1 MKIVLLVIRYL
12 LIYEDLKKK
21 NQLPAFLRDYGT
33 KISQCFNF
41 ECKVAIF
48 YYFMMLLDMRFMFF
62 LIILKEEAVM
72 AVIIGNWIYIYLNN
86 YCLPP
91 LKLLV

>member
-1 MKIVLLVIRYL
+1 
-12 LIYEDLKKK
+12 
-21 NQLPAFLRDYGT
+21 
-33 KISQCFNF
+33 
-41 ECKVAIF
+41 
-48 YYFMMLLDMRFMFF
+48 MMLLDMRFMFF
-62 LIILKEEAVM
+62 LLILKEEAVM